1 MLDHIGIVVLMA
13 FVAYGAHI
21 VQQEGMI
28 LGRLG
33 KLWAVIPSFWQKPL
47 WTCPPCMC
55 SVWGIPTAL
64 LVAPDNWT
72 YIPIYLFASAGLAA
86 YLNR

>member
-1 MLDHIGIVVLMA
+1 MIHHVAIVVLMA
-13 FVAYGAHI
+13 LVAYGAHI

-28 LGRLG
+28 LERLG
-33 KLWAVIPSFWQKPL
+33 KLWSFLPAFWQKPL

-55 SVWGIPTAL
+55 GAWGVPAAL
-64 LVAPDNWT
+64 IVAPDLWP
-72 YIPIYLFASAGLAA
+72 YLPIYLFASAGLSA